1 MSVFGS
7 RMKLKDRAAII
18 TGGARGIGKAIGSAF
33 VREGAKVCLVDVD
46 QGVLETT
53 KNEIRKNGEEILA
66 LTCDITK
73 SADVKAAMNQVQK
86 TWGRIDILVNNA
98 GTIRRGTI
106 ETVTEEDWDRMI
118 EVNLKGTFNCCKA
131 VAGIMK
137 QQRYGKI
144 VNVSSIAGKMGDI
157 TSAPGY
163 GPSKAG
169 VDALTKT
176 LARQLAPYGVNVNAV
191 SPHAIETEMSAQ
203 WSEERRREIIASI
216 PLGRLGKPEDVA
228 EAVLFLASD
237 DASFITGEIL
247 DVNGGALMD

>member
-1 MSVFGS
+1 
-7 RMKLKDRAAII
+7 MKLKDRVAIV
-18 TGGARGIGKAIGSAF
+18 TGAARGIGKAIATTF
-33 VREGAKVCLVDVD
+33 LREGAKVVIIDSDKERLE
-46 QGVLETT
+46 VLKKEMGKENKGAIITS
-53 KNEIRKNGEEILA
+53 
-66 LTCDITK
+66 CDITK
-73 SADVKAAMNQVQK
+73 SSEVNGMVDRVYNAS
-86 TWGRIDILVNNA
+86 GRIDILVNNA
-98 GTIRRGTI
+98 GIIRRGTI
-106 ETVTEEDWDRMI
+106 ETVTEEDWDRVI

-137 QQRYGKI
+137 QQGYGKI
-144 VNVSSIAGKMGDI
+144 INVSSIAGKMGDI

-176 LARQLAPYGVNVNAV
+176 LARQLAPYGINVNAV

-203 WSEERRREIIASI
+203 WSEERRKEIIASI

>member
-1 MSVFGS
+1 
-7 RMKLKDRAAII
+7 MKLKDRVGII
-18 TGGARGIGKAIGSAF
+18 TGAARGIGKAIALTF
-33 VREGAKVCLVDVD
+33 VREGAKVVLVDVD
-46 QGVLETT
+46 KEKLEILQ
-53 KNEIRKNGEEILA
+53 NEIKKRKGEVI
-66 LTCDITK
+66 TTSCNITK
-73 SADVKAAMNQVQK
+73 SSEVMAMVNQTHKAF
-86 TWGRIDILVNNA
+86 GRIDILVNNA
-98 GTIRRGTI
+98 GIIRRGTI
-106 ETVTEEDWDRMI
+106 ETVTEEDWDRVM
-118 EVNLKGTFNCCKA
+118 EVNLKGTFLCSKA
-131 VAGIMK
+131 VVEVMK
-137 QQRYGKI
+137 KQGYGKI

-176 LARQLAPYGVNVNAV
+176 LARQLAPYGINVNAV

-203 WSEERRREIIASI
+203 WSEERRKEIIASI

-237 DASFITGEIL
+237 EASFITGEIL